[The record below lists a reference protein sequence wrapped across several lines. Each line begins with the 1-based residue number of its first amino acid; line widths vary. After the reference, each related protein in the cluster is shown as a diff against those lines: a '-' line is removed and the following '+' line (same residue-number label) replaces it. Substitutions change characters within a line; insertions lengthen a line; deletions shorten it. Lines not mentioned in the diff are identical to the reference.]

1 MGNDPLRW
9 MWSEACEML
18 RRAERLERQFF
29 VPVAAERER
38 SVWEPP
44 VDVFESGGRLV
55 ITVALPGVPP
65 GEVELLVEGDT
76 LVITGHRRPPR
87 ALAAARLV
95 RMEIPFGR
103 FERRIR
109 LPRGSYRLLRSE
121 HADGCLSIVLERL

>member
-1 MGNDPLRW
+1 MSSDPLRW
-9 MWSEACEML
+9 MWAEACEML

-29 VPVAAERER
+29 VPAATGRER

-44 VDVFESGGRLV
+44 VDVFEAGGRIA
-55 ITVALPGVPP
+55 ITVALPGVPATDI
-65 GEVELLVEGDT
+65 ELRVEGDT
-76 LVITGHRRPPR
+76 LVIAGERRPPR

-109 LPRGSYRLLRSE
+109 LPRGSWRLLRSE